1 MYWLDAF
8 NELRKRSGLS
18 LDEISRKSGVPKGT
32 LSKITS
38 GITKNPSIETMKT
51 LVHTIGYTLDDLDP
65 KGKKQSQLVS
75 ADELSR
81 IKKYRTLDEHGKDVV
96 DVVLDKEYERMLS
109 KRQPISIAAR
119 GGDTVQGYV
128 DGTDEELE
136 QILKECEQT
145 TNL

>member
-1 MYWLDAF
+1 MSLNSRIKEARLNAGLTQEQLGKTIGVAKTTVAGYEKNREPDAPTLGAIIDALGVDANF
-8 NELRKRSGLS
+8 LFQ
-18 LDEISRKSGVPKGT
+18 DEIKA
-32 LSKITS
+32 L
-38 GITKNPSIETMKT
+38 KT
-51 LVHTIGYTLDDLDP
+51 NDFTIP
-65 KGKKQSQLVS
+65 
-75 ADELSR
+75 ELKH

-136 QILKECEQT
+136 QLLKECEQT
-145 TNL
+145 TDL